1 MGVYTLASSALQGPS
16 VPIND
21 NIKLHRLF
29 ERNENAYPDCMAII
43 NGGMYNTIECRF
55 NVVQQINM
63 KT

>member
-29 ERNENAYPDCMAII
+29 ERNENVYPDSMAII
-43 NGGMYNTIECRF
+43 SGGMYNTG
-55 NVVQQINM
+55 V
-63 KT
+63 